1 MTFEQGNNEEWGE
14 TRAYDMATVMYNF
27 HEMPSEARRSVL
39 RNAQRLA
46 RQSVLVVDIWPG
58 FEPTPMM
65 LSGEP
70 YVLDYLQNVDDDIDE
85 SAGPGWT
92 VSRVELVPGHV
103 RMWRLD
109 RDDDYARTE
118 LDWGI

>member
-1 MTFEQGNNEEWGE
+1 MEGANGAPPQHPMSF
-14 TRAYDMATVMYNF
+14 
-27 HEMPSEARRSVL
+27 SAR
-39 RNAQRLA
+39 
-46 RQSVLVVDIWPG
+46 
-58 FEPTPMM
+58 
-65 LSGEP
+65 SGSQ
-70 YVLDYLQNVDDDIDE
+70 DADIDE